1 MGTAFLLI
9 AVVGSGIM
17 AERLSSGNVA
27 LALLA
32 NAVATGGALVAL
44 ILCFAP
50 ISGAHINPVVTLVE
64 FARQRIAGREALWY
78 MTAQVLGALAGVAL
92 ANLLFGLPA
101 LVMSHHGRSGPILML
116 SEFIATAGLVL
127 TILGS
132 VRRTP
137 NLTAFAVASYIVAAY
152 WFTPSTSFAN
162 PAVTVARA
170 LTDTFTGILPNDVL
184 PFVVAQT
191 LGALAA
197 TYLFAWLVE
206 SEKGS
211 GTRRATEARNE

>member
-1 MGTAFLLI
+1 VGTAFLLI

-50 ISGAHINPVVTLVE
+50 ISGAHINPAVTLVE
-64 FARQRIAGREALWY
+64 FARRRIAGRAALWY
-78 MTAQVLGALAGVAL
+78 MTAQFLGALAGVAI

-101 LVMSHHGRSGPILML
+101 LAVSHHGRSGPILML
-116 SEFIATAGLVL
+116 SEFVATAGLVL

-132 VRRTP
+132 ARRTP

-162 PAVTVARA
+162 PAVTIARS

-184 PFVVAQT
+184 PFVVAQM

-197 TYLFAWLVE
+197 MYFFAWLIE
-206 SEKGS
+206 PEEGS
-211 GTRRATEARNE
+211 GTRRATER